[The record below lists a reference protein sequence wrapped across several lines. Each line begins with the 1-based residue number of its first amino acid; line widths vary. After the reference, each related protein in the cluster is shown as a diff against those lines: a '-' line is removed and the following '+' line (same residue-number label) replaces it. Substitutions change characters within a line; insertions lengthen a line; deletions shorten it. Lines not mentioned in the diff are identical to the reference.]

1 MSSKNI
7 RYLFKKKITM
17 RILIIHGPNLNL
29 LGLWSAKKG
38 STVTL
43 DKVNKHI
50 RKYIR
55 NKDIDIKIM
64 QTHEENK
71 AVSYI
76 QNNRKKI
83 DRIILVPGTWQYNA
97 YSLSEL
103 LDLIEIPFITIIYK
117 EKDYVKLLNGK
128 DNITNED
135 LYTAFENA
143 IDYFLE

>member
-1 MSSKNI
+1 MK
-7 RYLFKKKITM
+7 
-17 RILIIHGPNLNL
+17 ILIIHGPNLNL
-29 LGLWSAKKG
+29 LGLWSVKKG
-38 STVTL
+38 SLVTL

-50 RKYIR
+50 RKYVR
-55 NKDIDIKIM
+55 NKNIDIKIM

-83 DRIILVPGTWQYNA
+83 DGIILVPGVWQYNA
-97 YSLSEL
+97 YTLSEL
-103 LDLIEIPFITIIYK
+103 LDLVQIPFITIIYK

-128 DNITNED
+128 DNITNEN

-143 IDYFLE
+143 IDYFLQSNE

>member
-1 MSSKNI
+1 
-7 RYLFKKKITM
+7 M

-29 LGLWSAKKG
+29 LGLWSSKIHK
-38 STVTL
+38 TMTL

-55 NKDIDIKIM
+55 EKDIEVKIM
-64 QTHEENK
+64 QTHKESK

-76 QNNRKKI
+76 QNNRKKL
-83 DRIILVPGTWQYNA
+83 DGIIIVPGPWQYNA
-97 YSLSEL
+97 YALAEL
-103 LDLIEIPFITIIYK
+103 LGMIQIPFLTIIYK

-135 LYTAFENA
+135 LFIAFEQA
-143 IDYFLE
+143 IDYLLKSNE